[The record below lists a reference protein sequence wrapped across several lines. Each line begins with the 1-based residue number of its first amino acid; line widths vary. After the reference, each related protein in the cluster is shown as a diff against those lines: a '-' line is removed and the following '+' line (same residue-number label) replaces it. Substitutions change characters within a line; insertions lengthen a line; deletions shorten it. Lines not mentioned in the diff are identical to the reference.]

1 MMSWSPSRT
10 RSHGRRRHLH
20 VRHRRRHRDVRT
32 RVARHQPWAAAALI
46 GGVFGVTA
54 AARVARRRSCDS
66 PAGEHTEAGAGGDT
80 AAQVATMGDPSPA
93 EGHGPVEATA
103 AEAGSGD
110 NGSDLARE
118 WEQGVAPSDS

>member
-54 AARVARRRSCDS
+54 AARVARRRSCEPGD
-66 PAGEHTEAGAGGDT
+66 HTEAEAGGDT
-80 AAQVATMGDPSPA
+80 AVQAATTDDPSSA
-93 EGHGPVEATA
+93 QGHAPVEATGGA
-103 AEAGSGD
+103 AGAGD
-110 NGSDLARE
+110 NGADLARE